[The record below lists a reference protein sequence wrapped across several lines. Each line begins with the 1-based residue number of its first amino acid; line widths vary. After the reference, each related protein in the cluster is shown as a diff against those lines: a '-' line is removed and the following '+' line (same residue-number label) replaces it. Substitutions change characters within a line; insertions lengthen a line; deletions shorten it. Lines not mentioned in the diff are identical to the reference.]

1 MKAFTI
7 QKGIEVSNG
16 ATISNRRQKQSL
28 IKAIESLDKVIDT
41 IDMGMPED
49 CVAID
54 LHDAYGHLGMI
65 VGEALKDEI
74 INELFSRF
82 CLGK

>member
-1 MKAFTI
+1 MKHFVIGKGVTI
-7 QKGIEVSNG
+7 EGH

-28 IKAIESLDKVIDT
+28 IKSIESLEKVMMT

-49 CVAID
+49 CIAID